1 MKYQPDLNDKEK
13 KNDICKNEEN
23 GDSQNEKNHSPER
36 KRKGWL
42 WTIIVVLVVVT
53 IGFCAWFFCP
63 RNGPEKELNAAIMA
77 TREKQQE
84 FLGKSGNLKDLAK
97 FVSDHNNLGKISF
110 SAEGGFYTTQ
120 LEMTSAFDKK
130 KNIARIDV
138 NCNQGTGE
146 NSIQNKMQVSI
157 DENELQVALP
167 NLNDKVFAIPLEEL
181 NINEEWM
188 ENFLPQNEKSRA
200 EELRVTGTTEETLLL
215 GDTKEECR
223 IYTVK
228 ADENLIAYFR
238 KFAFGI
244 SPKMS
249 TLGNLKMENIR
260 FAVSNNFVRGVFL
273 DVKIG
278 DNTEAV
284 KVLFIGKENPMSHI
298 CLHIDNKM
306 EIEFLVDRME
316 KGLSANALVNDEEKM
331 RISYDDDARTFRL
344 NTEKAETQICY
355 EVKDGKAEFQ
365 IVDNFGNVRISI
377 EPNLQGK
384 AEKLSE
390 NAVDIT
396 WEEAQQM
403 ILGGYPVF
411 AMQPEIP

>member
-53 IGFCAWFFCP
+53 IGFCAWFFCL

-84 FLGKSGNLKDLAK
+84 LLGKSGNLKDLAK
-97 FVSDHNNLGKISF
+97 FVSEHNNLGKISF

-316 KGLSANALVNDEEKM
+316 KGLSANVLVNDEEKM
-331 RISYDDDARTFRL
+331 RISYDDDTRTFRL
-344 NTEKAETQICY
+344 NTEKAETQVCY

-365 IVDNFGNVRISI
+365 IVDNFGNVRIS
-377 EPNLQGK
+377 
-384 AEKLSE
+384 
-390 NAVDIT
+390 
-396 WEEAQQM
+396 M
-403 ILGGYPVF
+403 
-411 AMQPEIP
+411 